1 MAEEILKKFHYDP
14 TTGKITNH
22 PFYDDDSEV
31 ESPFIELSYE
41 TWRQKLKVC
50 QYGKMFVYQNGE
62 ILMTDDLEFQKTT
75 EYKKTMLN
83 GEIEYEKSLLQATD
97 YIIPKIQEASIL
109 GDDVEALKTQYATQ
123 LEQRK
128 NARARIN
135 ELEAQ
140 LKALG
145 E

>member
-1 MAEEILKKFHYDP
+1 MVKIYYDAATGILCDRVRTDIKQ
-14 TTGKITNH
+14 N
-22 PFYDDDSEV
+22 EN
-31 ESPFIELSYE
+31 SPFIEVDEE
-41 TWRQKLKVC
+41 TELKTYCVD
-50 QYGKMFVYQNGE
+50 YGKTWAVKDGQLVIIDDEVVQATPTYQRMVLNNQ
-62 ILMTDDLEFQKTT
+62 IA
-75 EYKKTMLN
+75 EYKYIL
-83 GEIEYEKSLLQATD
+83 SSTD